1 MSHSLGLQL
10 LDPLAYLNKGV
21 KITFRDMRA
30 GKEREEVFHA
40 EGGIVE
46 FVLHLDKNKVVM
58 HEKPI
63 YLTCE
68 RDGIM
73 PEVAM
78 QYTDAFSESVFTYV
92 NNINT
97 IEGGTHLMG
106 FRSALT
112 RCMNDYGKKYKFIK
126 DNEDNLSGDDVR
138 EGLTAIISV
147 KIPEPQF
154 EGQTKTKLG
163 NSEVKGIVE
172 SCVYE
177 KCYQFLD
184 ENPKIAEACIKRSIL
199 SYQAREAARK
209 ARELTRRKGFL
220 EGGGLPGKLADC
232 QEKDPAKSELYIVEG
247 NSAGGSAKQG
257 RNREFQAIL
266 PLRGKILNVEKS
278 RLDKMLKNQEIRN
291 LITAIGAGV
300 GTEFDI
306 AKARYH
312 RIIIMTDAD
321 VDGAHISTLL
331 LTLFFRY
338 MRPLIDSG
346 YVYLAMPPLY
356 KISKG
361 GKDIYAYHEKDRALA
376 MEQLGKGANI
386 QRYKGLGEMNPHQ
399 LWETTMD
406 PSVRSI
412 KKVTIEDAVRAD
424 ELFTVLMG
432 DQVAPRKDF
441 ITTHA
446 KEVENLDI

>member
-1 MSHSLGLQL
+1 
-10 LDPLAYLNKGV
+10 
-21 KITFRDMRA
+21 
-30 GKEREEVFHA
+30 
-40 EGGIVE
+40 
-46 FVLHLDKNKVVM
+46 
-58 HEKPI
+58 
-63 YLTCE
+63 
-68 RDGIM
+68 
-73 PEVAM
+73 
-78 QYTDAFSESVFTYV
+78 
-92 NNINT
+92 
-97 IEGGTHLMG
+97 MG

-112 RCMNDYGKKYKFIK
+112 RSINEYAKKNKLLK
-126 DNEDNLSGDDVR
+126 DSDENLSGDDVR

-163 NSEVKGIVE
+163 NSEIKGIVD

-177 KCYQFLD
+177 RFNQFMD
-184 ENPKIAEACIKRSIL
+184 ENPRVAEACIRRSIL
-199 SYQAREAARK
+199 AYQAREAARK

-232 QEKDPAKSELYIVEG
+232 QEKDPSRSELFIVEG
-247 NSAGGSAKQG
+247 DSAGGSAKQG
-257 RNREFQAIL
+257 RNRAFQAIL

-278 RLDKMLKNQEIRN
+278 RLDKILKNQEIRN

-300 GTEFDI
+300 GQDFDI
-306 AKARYH
+306 AKVRYH
-312 RIIIMTDAD
+312 KIVIMTDAD
-321 VDGAHISTLL
+321 VDGAHISTLM

-356 KISKG
+356 KVSRGNKE
-361 GKDIYAYHEKDRALA
+361 IYAYNEKERAA
-376 MEQLGKGANI
+376 AVETLGKGANI

-406 PSVRSI
+406 PAVRSL

-424 ELFTVLMG
+424 ELFTILMG
-432 DQVAPRKDF
+432 DAVEPRKEF
-441 ITTHA
+441 IIAHA